1 MYRSGNFQ
9 TWGGSGG
16 GERPPFHLQDDE
28 YLESIEYCQDG
39 HLKGIRFGTN
49 TGRKSQWYG
58 KDEHINGNEQRL
70 LQAAA
75 GHTIIGLQRPHGFCK
90 PIGGIEEAPVPT
102 AGEDGAFL
110 EIEPL
115 PKSVPEGDI
124 DLCGRNI
131 TLKQRFHGMAAFGC
145 LCVIIQLVAAL
156 ALGSEGQLGSRRS
169 ASILS
174 WAELETDYND
184 GYTWGR
190 GTFHA
195 RYDLWNLYVLD
206 RDDDDEFHDE
216 EITYNNCKN
225 ESPYRGSQDYQN
237 FYKVY
242 CEKLV
247 AATEFARV
255 TTFLAL
261 LLTVVGAYGLCR
273 YRRSPSEA
281 TRATRFER
289 CCGLLAVGGFI
300 GLVGAANYSSKLAT
314 ALENLD
320 DPKDK
325 GTNTCASGC
334 ALSLSFSLIA
344 MVAGA
349 AAVVLQRNYARAPEG
364 YDPATRAKSTTGERS
379 EGCFWI
385 NPELNETNH
394 GCCAVPKGSCK
405 GRAAQVMSILGLVL
419 AVIFLGINIYT
430 WALHAAAFFIE
441 IGLPGAGIGIY
452 IQFICLLLSVIAYSR
467 GLCCVTGE
475 RGWNCTSI
483 FLRVL
488 SVLYVV
494 AIACMAISHG
504 RLDEMLDKQ
513 CDGCEDDWVHG
524 FFSIMYACVF
534 INLAFAAITAYL
546 LKSAAPDWVDRD
558 AVDGDDV
565 EANNVEGNNVDVGA
579 YGLSAVKSI
588 HVQSGWYI
596 DQVKFNYR
604 SGTSRTWG
612 GSGGVKRPSFCLRKD
627 EYLESIEY
635 YQDGHLLGIR
645 FGTNTGR
652 KSQLYCGEKPRN
664 GSEQRLQAAAGH
676 MIVGLQRIGYC
687 APIKGIEEEPLEAPA
702 APLAEEEA

>member
-1 MYRSGNFQ
+1 
-9 TWGGSGG
+9 
-16 GERPPFHLQDDE
+16 
-28 YLESIEYCQDG
+28 
-39 HLKGIRFGTN
+39 
-49 TGRKSQWYG
+49 
-58 KDEHINGNEQRL
+58 
-70 LQAAA
+70 
-75 GHTIIGLQRPHGFCK
+75 
-90 PIGGIEEAPVPT
+90 
-102 AGEDGAFL
+102 
-110 EIEPL
+110 
-115 PKSVPEGDI
+115 
-124 DLCGRNI
+124 
-131 TLKQRFHGMAAFGC
+131 
-145 LCVIIQLVAAL
+145 
-156 ALGSEGQLGSRRS
+156 
-169 ASILS
+169 
-174 WAELETDYND
+174 
-184 GYTWGR
+184 
-190 GTFHA
+190 
-195 RYDLWNLYVLD
+195 
-206 RDDDDEFHDE
+206 
-216 EITYNNCKN
+216 
-225 ESPYRGSQDYQN
+225 
-237 FYKVY
+237 
-242 CEKLV
+242 
-247 AATEFARV
+247 
-255 TTFLAL
+255 
-261 LLTVVGAYGLCR
+261 
-273 YRRSPSEA
+273 
-281 TRATRFER
+281 
-289 CCGLLAVGGFI
+289 
-300 GLVGAANYSSKLAT
+300 
-314 ALENLD
+314 
-320 DPKDK
+320 
-325 GTNTCASGC
+325 
-334 ALSLSFSLIA
+334 
-344 MVAGA
+344 
-349 AAVVLQRNYARAPEG
+349 
-364 YDPATRAKSTTGERS
+364 
-379 EGCFWI
+379 
-385 NPELNETNH
+385 
-394 GCCAVPKGSCK
+394 
-405 GRAAQVMSILGLVL
+405 
-419 AVIFLGINIYT
+419 
-430 WALHAAAFFIE
+430 LHAAAFFIE